1 MMSGLFGNLN
11 IALVVF
17 VRVMAMCMVAPLLSS
32 GSIPGIAR
40 AGLALFITAAVYPQV
55 AQGGYALPPSDGQYI
70 LVLVGEALLGVIIGL
85 YMLAIFAVFQVAG
98 EFFSLQMGLGASE
111 VFDPLAQVE
120 IPLMG
125 QFLYLISMLVFLQV
139 DGFQQLL
146 IGGLMRSFETLKAA
160 DLVGGRDA
168 FFQYLVGSLGRL
180 FENALTVSFPV
191 LGTLLI
197 VSVSLGLL
205 AKAAPQMNL
214 LTLGFSISG
223 SVAFIV
229 LLLVVPYLMSA
240 FGGILNAGFEGLSKL
255 VERMALGAGGAK

>member
-1 MMSGLFGNLN
+1 VMPELLGNLN

-40 AGLALFITAAVYPQV
+40 AGLALFITTAVYPQV
-55 AQGGYALPPSDGQYI
+55 AQSGYALPPTDGQYI
-70 LVLVGEALLGVIIGL
+70 LILVGEALVGVIIGL
-85 YMLAIFAVFQVAG
+85 YLLVIFAIFQVAG
-98 EFFSLQMGLGASE
+98 EFFSVQMGLGASE

-146 IGGLMRSFETLKAA
+146 IGGLLRSFETLKAV

-168 FFQYLVGSLGRL
+168 LFQYFVGCLGRL
-180 FENALTVSFPV
+180 FESALTISFPI
-191 LGTLLI
+191 LGTLLL

-214 LTLGFSISG
+214 LSLGFSISDA
-223 SVAFIV
+223 VAFTV

-240 FGGILNAGFEGLSKL
+240 FGGILNSAFEGLSRL
-255 VERMALGAGGAK
+255 VEGIALSAGGAK